1 MIRKAVRTCTRV
13 IWRTTSLSIGTH
25 PCINRRNLLKLAH
38 GYIGKRTVPA
48 YGKIVDCDRLQTT
61 PSLRRMELH
70 VCDPPGP
77 PLHREPS
84 PNESAMR
91 HERQTFGGGYPIDKL
106 RNNVTSIVEG
116 RSWIINNAAQF
127 EQVLSFVCRESAGS
141 LSPPCPLLF
150 LSNLELSV
158 TCPFSTSLICESCIK
173 DRKKKRNPR
182 SLDSLAF

>member
-61 PSLRRMELH
+61 PSLRHMELH

-106 RNNVTSIVEG
+106 GNKGQIMWHQLMSRVEG

-127 EQVLSFVCRESAGS
+127 EQVLSFVCRDSRAG
-141 LSPPCPLLF
+141 
-150 LSNLELSV
+150 
-158 TCPFSTSLICESCIK
+158 
-173 DRKKKRNPR
+173 R
-182 SLDSLAF
+182 